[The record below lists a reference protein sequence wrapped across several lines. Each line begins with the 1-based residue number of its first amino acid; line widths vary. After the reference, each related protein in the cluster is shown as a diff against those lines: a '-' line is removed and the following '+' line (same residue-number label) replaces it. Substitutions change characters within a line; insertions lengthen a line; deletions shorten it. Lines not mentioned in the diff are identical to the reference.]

1 MKRGDDFGKPQVVPD
16 QDSCA
21 PMLGTNLFAG
31 DTTDNT
37 MPENFYGDPD
47 MDVNKGII
55 NTLISPP

>member
-1 MKRGDDFGKPQVVPD
+1 MKGGDEFGKPQVVAD

-21 PMLGTNLFAG
+21 PMTGTNLFPG
-31 DTTDNT
+31 DMTDNT
-37 MPENFYGDPD
+37 VQENVYGDPD